1 MSGRLREAL
10 IAVAIGAAMVGSV
23 GFMVAFVL
31 HSSIQWQGAFLALA
45 FAGFMFAALGW
56 ARWILPREQVVEERP
71 STTRSPGANATQ
83 DDNFGASAQDD
94 NFGASAQD
102 DNFDGGPR
110 SGPTFEATHD
120 IRKGVTQLNRRKWLS
135 RMMLAAVGLF
145 GLAALFPIG
154 SLGPEPDDVLF
165 HTKWRRGSRLQRLD
179 GTFVKQS
186 DLNVGAMETVFP
198 EGNLDDA
205 QSVAMILRMPDGVG
219 HDALN
224 GYIAYSKV
232 CTHAGC
238 PVALYRA
245 ADHKLVCPCHQSVF
259 DAANDAAVLAGPADH
274 ALPRLP
280 LQIGDDGYVRAD
292 GDFPEPIGPG
302 FWEHA

>member
-1 MSGRLREAL
+1 MSARGRELL
-10 IAVAIGAAMVGSV
+10 VAVAIGAAMVGSI
-23 GFMVAFVL
+23 GFMAAFAL
-31 HSSIQWQGAFLALA
+31 HNDIHWQGGFLALA

-56 ARWILPREQVVEERP
+56 ARWILPREQVEEER
-71 STTRSPGANATQ
+71 SVGVHDTRN
-83 DDNFGASAQDD
+83 
-94 NFGASAQD
+94 
-102 DNFDGGPR
+102 GGPR
-110 SGPTFEATHD
+110 SGPIFEATHD
-120 IRKGVTQLNRRKWLS
+120 IERGAQQLNRKKWLS
-135 RMMLAAVGLF
+135 RMVLAAVGLF

-154 SLGPEPDDVLF
+154 SLGPEPDDTLF

-179 GTFVKQS
+179 GSFVKQS

-219 HDALN
+219 RDALN

-292 GDFPEPIGPG
+292 GDFPEPVGPG

>member
-1 MSGRLREAL
+1 MSARSRELL
-10 IAVAIGAAMVGSV
+10 IAFAIALAIVGCV
-23 GFMVAFVL
+23 GFMAAFAL
-31 HSSIQWQGAFLALA
+31 REDIHWQGAALAVA
-45 FAGFMFAALGW
+45 FAGFMFAAIGW
-56 ARWILPREQVVEERP
+56 SRWILPRTQVEEERTVGATRASSFDKLRMTRLGRG
-71 STTRSPGANATQ
+71 STTPSLYERGAAH
-83 DDNFGASAQDD
+83 
-94 NFGASAQD
+94 
-102 DNFDGGPR
+102 
-110 SGPTFEATHD
+110 HD
-120 IRKGVTQLNRRKWLS
+120 TADTTRRKWLG

-145 GLAALFPIG
+145 GLAALFPVAA
-154 SLGPEPDDVLF
+154 LGPEPDDTLF

-186 DLNVGAMETVFP
+186 DLNVGAVETVFP

-205 QSVAMILRMPDGVG
+205 QSVAMILRLPGGVG
-219 HDALN
+219 RDTLN

-259 DAANDAAVLAGPADH
+259 DAAADAAVLSGPADH

-280 LQIGDDGYVRAD
+280 LRLGDDGYVRAD
-292 GDFPEPIGPG
+292 GDFPEPVGPG